1 MRDRA
6 RQRSPDIRRSVRR
19 PGRWWLLGALLVVG
33 GCASDSVKAGPAN
46 ETTPEVVDAPVT
58 EVARFSAPSA
68 TALAVRPD
76 GTLLVGER
84 LTGRIFSADP
94 DSATTSNLATVKD
107 LDTGMTQGGLLGLA
121 LTSEGGILVSYTSSD
136 GHIVIDQT
144 DASAR
149 NFTRRWDGPKTS
161 ERANGGRLAVLG
173 GDTHDQNTLIIG
185 IGDLLDPA
193 KTPRPDTANGK
204 LLRID
209 EEGGAGPWASGFNNP
224 FALGSDETNTIW
236 VADNSPGEQ
245 PERLLRVTAAR
256 AEVVASWVDT
266 RVPSGLAVTDDGA
279 LAICYYQTGDL
290 MLVDPDDPQGGTGPR
305 VADDCR
311 YGVVSLGD
319 GRLAYSTEREV
330 VVVDTDG

>member
-1 MRDRA
+1 M
-6 RQRSPDIRRSVRR
+6 
-19 PGRWWLLGALLVVG
+19 
-33 GCASDSVKAGPAN
+33 
-46 ETTPEVVDAPVT
+46 
-58 EVARFSAPSA
+58 
-68 TALAVRPD
+68 
-76 GTLLVGER
+76 
-84 LTGRIFSADP
+84 
-94 DSATTSNLATVKD
+94 
-107 LDTGMTQGGLLGLA
+107 
-121 LTSEGGILVSYTSSD
+121 
-136 GHIVIDQT
+136 IDQT

-149 NFTRRWDGPKTS
+149 NFTRRWDGPKTA

-290 MLVDPDDPQGGTGPR
+290 MLVDLDDPQGGTGPR
-305 VADDCR
+305 GR
-311 YGVVSLGD
+311 RLSLRG
-319 GRLAYSTEREV
+319 GFV
-330 VVVDTDG
+330 G

>member
-1 MRDRA
+1 M
-6 RQRSPDIRRSVRR
+6 
-19 PGRWWLLGALLVVG
+19 VG

-149 NFTRRWDGPKTS
+149 NFTRRWDGPKTA

-245 PERLLRVTAAR
+245 PER
-256 AEVVASWVDT
+256 
-266 RVPSGLAVTDDGA
+266 G
-279 LAICYYQTGDL
+279 
-290 MLVDPDDPQGGTGPR
+290 
-305 VADDCR
+305 ADDR
-311 YGVVSLGD
+311 DVDEFHGG
-319 GRLAYSTEREV
+319 EV
-330 VVVDTDG
+330 RRRAV